1 MPVVYP
7 EREGIAKQSRHA
19 TGCRETTT
27 MLQSSV
33 MGTHWRSR
41 SFAVAMS
48 LLALLGVVGCASDAA
63 VQQQAEDMHA
73 QLEPAIVTD
82 ADVAQYVQAVGE
94 RVVQSAYEEYQAG
107 LLSKRINEEDPTWMF
122 NDVQFHLVNSDTLNA
137 FTTGGKH
144 VYLYSEL
151 FESSQT
157 EDEFAAVVA
166 HEFGHIYG
174 RHVHNSMNNQ
184 YGIIG
189 AAVGAGVLGY
199 ALGGDDREQ
208 IAMLAGG
215 GALMAGQ
222 LWGLGYSRDQESE
235 ADDLGFTFYVNSG
248 WDPSKF
254 PDFFKQMIAKG
265 YETPKEQEMMASHPR
280 LSDRV
285 RNIEKKLAQLPP
297 GSERMRKPNLVSQS
311 RFDKLKRRA
320 QVVGAQM
327 PNDKSLEAA
336 RLMLASFPSCVAPVA
351 QESQTEAREKIAR
364 MVNEQKGK

>member
-1 MPVVYP
+1 M
-7 EREGIAKQSRHA
+7 R
-19 TGCRETTT
+19 TLT
-27 MLQSSV
+27 
-33 MGTHWRSR
+33 
-41 SFAVAMS
+41 
-48 LLALLGVVGCASDAA
+48 LAIVTLLLGVVGCATDKA
-63 VQQQAEDMHA
+63 VQEQAEQMHGDL
-73 QLEPAIVTD
+73 QPAIVTD
-82 ADVAQYVQAVGE
+82 ADLANYVQAVGD
-94 RVVQSAYEEYQAG
+94 RVVQSAYEEYQSG
-107 LLSKRINEEDPTWMF
+107 LLRKRISKEDPTWMF

-151 FESSQT
+151 FTTAQT

-215 GALMAGQ
+215 ATLVGGQ

-235 ADDLGFTFYVNSG
+235 ADDLGFTFYTNAG
-248 WDPSKF
+248 WDPAKF

-265 YETPKEQEMMASHPR
+265 YETPKSQEMMASHPR
-280 LSDRV
+280 LGDRV
-285 RNIEKKLAQLPP
+285 KNIEKKLRDLPP
-297 GSERMRKPNLVSQS
+297 GTERLRKPNLVSQS
-311 RFDKLKRRA
+311 RFDKLRKRA

-336 RLMLASFPSCVAPVA
+336 RLMLASFPSCVAPVD
-351 QESQTEAREKIAR
+351 QPSQTKARERITQI
-364 MVNEQKGK
+364 VNEEQKKAKQ

>member
-1 MPVVYP
+1 
-7 EREGIAKQSRHA
+7 
-19 TGCRETTT
+19 
-27 MLQSSV
+27 
-33 MGTHWRSR
+33 MGTTLFARSL
-41 SFAVAMS
+41 AIVT
-48 LLALLGVVGCASDAA
+48 LLIGSLGVVGCASDQA
-63 VQQQAEDMHA
+63 VMEQADQMHGD
-73 QLEPAIVTD
+73 LEPAIVTD
-82 ADVAQYVQAVGE
+82 ADLAQYVQAVGD
-94 RVVQSAYEEYQAG
+94 RVVEAAYLEYQGG
-107 LLSKRINEEDPTWMF
+107 LLRKRVDEEDPTWMF

-151 FESSQT
+151 FTTSAT

-215 GALMAGQ
+215 AALMGGQ
-222 LWGLGYSRDQESE
+222 LWGLGYSRDQETE
-235 ADDLGFTFYVNSG
+235 ADELGFAFYLNAG
-248 WDPSKF
+248 WDPEKF
-254 PDFFKQMIAKG
+254 PNFFKQMIAKG
-265 YETPKEQEMMASHPR
+265 YETPKEQAMMASHPR

-285 RNIEKKLAQLPP
+285 ANIEKKVRDLPP
-297 GSERMRKPNLVSQS
+297 GAQQMRRNNLVSQS
-311 RFDKLKRRA
+311 RFDKLRKRA
-320 QVVGAQM
+320 QVVGSQM

-336 RLMLASFPSCVAPVA
+336 RLMLASFPSCVAPVP
-351 QESQTEAREKIAR
+351 QESQTKARERIAAI
-364 MVNEQKGK
+364 VNEEQKKAKK